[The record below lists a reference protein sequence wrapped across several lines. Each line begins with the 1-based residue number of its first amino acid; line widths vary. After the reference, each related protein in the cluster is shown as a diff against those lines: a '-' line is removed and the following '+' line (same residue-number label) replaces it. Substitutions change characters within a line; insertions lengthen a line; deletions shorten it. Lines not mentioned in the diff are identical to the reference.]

1 MGLGKKV
8 ILANNLSTIVDTF
21 FKTGDLA
28 SLSVVG
34 TWYTVI
40 VYAMQV
46 YFDFSGYS
54 DIAIGLGRI
63 FGFHFD
69 ENFRYPFVSKNITE
83 FWQRWHIL
91 SSDSASRERRLAAL
105 SETFKCLGKVG
116 KLIGSLVFPNS
127 NHKTKNAVRLI

>member
-83 FWQRWHIL
+83 FWQRWHISL
-91 SSDSASRERRLAAL
+91 G
-105 SETFKCLGKVG
+105 TFL
-116 KLIGSLVFPNS
+116 P
-127 NHKTKNAVRLI
+127 